1 MWQLLRTC
9 LKIKSKK
16 VKSCFNTINFKAD
29 FWNKIQAKKA
39 NYSYL

>member
-16 VKSCFNTINFKAD
+16 QSSFNTINFKAD